1 MPHLPFSPS
10 FVLKSSRK
18 WLQCCNSDTF
28 RVSETDSKQIKKV
41 YILRIGGE
49 EALDDG
55 GADEAAAADDPDF
68 DRVLL
73 RRWLGEREPRH
84 GAAQVAAA
92 AVREEAD
99 TRKII
104 PPLVVTTAVNL
115 IADMIRDFYPPDDA
129 KRGELVTDIFHQLWH
144 ALDLPSDTADDT

>member
-1 MPHLPFSPS
+1 MG
-10 FVLKSSRK
+10 R
-18 WLQCCNSDTF
+18 WNWWNTE
-28 RVSETDSKQIKKV
+28 ETMAKKPQPTENV
-41 YILRIGGE
+41 YVDVPLSGDAD
-49 EALDDG
+49 AL
-55 GADEAAAADDPDF
+55 AAASKRSGIDVKDLKA
-68 DRVLL
+68 VL
-73 RRWLGEREPRH
+73 GY
-84 GAAQVAAA
+84 AA